1 MGFFQARILEWV
13 AIPFSRGSSWPRDWT
28 HISWIGRH
36 ILYHW
41 ATWEAPES
49 GDLRS
54 KPFAGR
60 FYVVLYQKDRL
71 LWTLF
76 QTSELNFRI
85 VSKMYLMLYSLLQ
98 KHTFL
103 QKLSCYFQINAYFK
117 PNMIQMFLI
126 HILIH
131 QDVLY
136 GSFNVSK
143 VSKGH
148 LIFKG
153 GRSYFSIRKFN

>member
-1 MGFFQARILEWV
+1 
-13 AIPFSRGSSWPRDWT
+13 
-28 HISWIGRH
+28 
-36 ILYHW
+36 
-41 ATWEAPES
+41 
-49 GDLRS
+49 
-54 KPFAGR
+54 
-60 FYVVLYQKDRL
+60 
-71 LWTLF
+71 
-76 QTSELNFRI
+76 
-85 VSKMYLMLYSLLQ
+85 MLYSLLQ

-143 VSKGH
+143 VSKGSFNFQRWEV
-148 LIFKG
+148 IFFHQKIQLTWAQIMFKCTVPLG
-153 GRSYFSIRKFN
+153 FGKNKESLLYFIILRQYASAWEMT